1 MRTLQFLV
9 VLITVIFF
17 SNLTYS
23 TENIKK
29 KDELKKIEEDLKN
42 IKRLLDEDILPQ
54 ETYESSKNKLL
65 KRKQKLLEKD
75 KPKKTKKNKKRTTQ
89 LEKELEVIKK
99 LYNDGLLNKDEYE
112 RTRDLL
118 IEKDETR
125 EEKKLTKLK
134 PYELN
139 IKSKKGDKKNWE
151 KTEIIYGNY
160 KIYTY
165 RPGGIKVVRI
175 SDEKKLAQI
184 TDNLKI
190 KYFNN
195 GQKFVSAKINQ
206 KKRDTFFK
214 P

>member
-1 MRTLQFLV
+1 MRTLQLLV

-23 TENIKK
+23 TEYIKK
-29 KDELKKIEEDLKN
+29 KDELKKIEEDLEN
-42 IKRLLDEDILPQ
+42 IKRLLDEEILPQ

-75 KPKKTKKNKKRTTQ
+75 KPKKTNENKKKTTQ

-99 LYNDGLLNKDEYE
+99 LYNDGLLTKDEYE

-118 IEKDETR
+118 IEKDEER
-125 EEKKLTKLK
+125 EEKKVSKLK

-139 IKSKKGDKKNWE
+139 IKRKEGDKKNWE
-151 KTEIIYGNY
+151 KAEIIYGNY
-160 KIYTY
+160 RVYVY

-195 GQKFVSAKINQ
+195 GQNFVSAKI
-206 KKRDTFFK
+206 KKKKEIMFLIL
-214 P
+214 